1 MTAGKPGPVNTN
13 RYLSAISKKDP
24 IASMAGAPD
33 RIAKLLRGLDEKTM
47 AKRPAPGK
55 WSIKE
60 VIAHLADGEFMV
72 GSRIRMVAAMEKPVM
87 IGYDQDAFV
96 ERLHVDQRT
105 TGELFIAFAAVRA
118 ANVALFELLPKSS
131 YTRVGLHN
139 ERGEESIGAMLDI
152 YSGHDLVHEEQIKRT
167 REQLA
172 PKSAAKSAKTPA
184 NPKR

>member
-1 MTAGKPGPVNTN
+1 MAAGKPGPVNTQ
-13 RYLSAISKKDP
+13 RYLSALAKKDP
-24 IASMAGAPD
+24 VKSMAGAPD

-72 GSRIRMVAAMEKPVM
+72 GSRIRMVASMERPVL

-118 ANVALFELLPKSS
+118 ANVALYELLPKSS

-139 ERGEESIGAMLDI
+139 ERGEESIGTMLDI
-152 YSGHDLVHEEQIKRT
+152 YSGHDLVHEAQIERT
-167 REQLA
+167 IAQLA
-172 PKSAAKSAKTPA
+172 PKAAAKPPAKA
-184 NPKR
+184 KR